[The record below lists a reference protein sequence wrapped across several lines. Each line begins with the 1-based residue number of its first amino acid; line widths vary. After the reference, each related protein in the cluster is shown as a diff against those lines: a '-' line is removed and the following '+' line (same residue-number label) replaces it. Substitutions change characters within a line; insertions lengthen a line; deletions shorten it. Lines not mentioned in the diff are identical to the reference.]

1 VIGFIVLG
9 VMATVFLLVFVANSR
24 WAANKGWVYNKHN
37 PRPRGS
43 GIAPGVFDQ
52 VFQPSIEHVIEQ
64 ESSER
69 IRGAQDESGDKADVN

>member
-1 VIGFIVLG
+1 MIGFTVFGVL
-9 VMATVFLLVFVANSR
+9 ATVFLLVFVANSR

-43 GIAPGVFDQ
+43 GIPPGVFDQ
-52 VFQPSIEHVIEQ
+52 LFQPSVEHVIEQ

-69 IRGAQDESGDKADVN
+69 IRAYQDESGDKTNVN